1 VGHSA
6 TLFSQIYFC
15 PLFLYKSRN
24 RKGKCTM
31 KRLMRDCVEK
41 LKPYPPGKPIEEL
54 ERELGITGSIKLA
67 SNENPLGPSPKAV
80 KAVTENLKNMHR
92 YPDADAY
99 YLREK
104 LAGKF
109 GLPINRIIV
118 GNGADELIELVA
130 KTFLSPGEEVIIP
143 EHAFLLYETFA
154 LSFDG
159 RAVIVPLSDFS
170 VDLGAMIEAVTPRT
184 KIVFI
189 NNPQN
194 PTGKAIT
201 RDEISRFLDEFPS
214 DVIVVL
220 DEAYIEFSTDPD
232 VGSGLEFLD
241 SYPLLVVLRT
251 FSKIYGLAGLRL
263 GYGFASEAITESLN
277 RVRQPFNVNSLAQ
290 VAGLAALDD
299 DEFAEKSLALTK
311 QGLAYLYGELDRL
324 GLAYIPTQAN
334 FLIIKTPLGARE
346 TYERMLKQGVIIRA
360 MDSYG
365 LEDYIRVNVGLAEEN
380 SRFIHTLES
389 IIA

>member
-1 VGHSA
+1 
-6 TLFSQIYFC
+6 
-15 PLFLYKSRN
+15 
-24 RKGKCTM
+24 M
-31 KRLMRDCVEK
+31 KQLMRNCIQR

-80 KAVTENLKNMHR
+80 KAVAENLKNMHR
-92 YPDADAY
+92 YPDANAY
-99 YLREK
+99 YVREK

-109 GLPINRIIV
+109 GLPMNRIIV
-118 GNGADELIELVA
+118 GNGADELIELA
-130 KTFLSPGEEVIIP
+130 TKTFLSPGEEVVIP
-143 EHAFLLYETFA
+143 EHAFLLYETLA
-154 LSFDG
+154 LGFDG
-159 RAVIVPLSDFS
+159 RAVIVPLSDLS
-170 VDLGAMIEAVTPRT
+170 VDLEAMIKAVTPST

-189 NNPQN
+189 NNPHN

-201 RDEISRFLDEFPS
+201 RAEISQFLNKLPP

-232 VGSGLEFLD
+232 VGNGLEILD
-241 SYPLLVVLRT
+241 SYPLLVILRT

-263 GYGFASEAITESLN
+263 GYGFASEVIIDALN

-290 VAGLAALDD
+290 VAALAALDD
-299 DEFAEKSLALTK
+299 DEFVEKTLALIK
-311 QGLAYLYGELDRL
+311 QGLAYLYRELDRL

-334 FLIIKTPLGARE
+334 FLLIKTPLSTRE
-346 TYERMLKQGVIIRA
+346 TYERMLKQGVIIRP

-365 LEDYIRVNVGLAEEN
+365 LEGYIRVNVGLPEEN
-380 SRFIHTLES
+380 SRFIHTLEAV
-389 IIA
+389 IG

>member
-1 VGHSA
+1 
-6 TLFSQIYFC
+6 
-15 PLFLYKSRN
+15 
-24 RKGKCTM
+24 M
-31 KRLMRDCVEK
+31 KRLMRKCVER

-67 SNENPLGPSPKAV
+67 SNENPLGPSPKAA
-80 KAVTENLKNMHR
+80 KAVAETLKDMHR
-92 YPDADAY
+92 YPDAHAY
-99 YLREK
+99 YLRQK
-104 LAGKF
+104 LADTF
-109 GLPINRIIV
+109 GVAMNSIIV
-118 GNGADELIELVA
+118 GNGADELLELVA
-130 KTFLSPGEEVIIP
+130 KTFLSPGEQVIIP

-159 RAVIVPLSDFS
+159 QAVMVPLSDFS
-170 VDLGAMIEAVTPRT
+170 VDLEAMINALTPRT
-184 KIVFI
+184 KIVFL
-189 NNPQN
+189 NNPHN

-201 RDEISRFLDEFPS
+201 RTELSRFLSALPP

-232 VGSGLEFLD
+232 VGSGLELLN
-241 SYPLLVVLRT
+241 SYPLLIVLRT

-263 GYGFASEAITESLN
+263 GYGFGSEAITDALN

-290 VAGLAALDD
+290 AAGLAALDD
-299 DEFAEKSLALTK
+299 DEFVEKTVGLIK
-311 QGLAYLYGELDRL
+311 EGLAYFYRELDRL
-324 GLAYIPTQAN
+324 GLTYIPTQAN
-334 FLIIKTPLGARE
+334 FLLIKTPLGARA
-346 TYERMLKQGVIIRA
+346 TYERMLNQGVIIRP

-380 SRFIHTLES
+380 ARFIRTLET

>member
-1 VGHSA
+1 
-6 TLFSQIYFC
+6 
-15 PLFLYKSRN
+15 
-24 RKGKCTM
+24 M
-31 KRLMRDCVEK
+31 KRLMRKCVEK

-80 KAVTENLKNMHR
+80 KAVAENLKNMHR
-92 YPDADAY
+92 YPDANAY

-104 LAGKF
+104 LAAKF
-109 GLPINRIIV
+109 GVPMNRIIV

-159 RAVIVPLSDFS
+159 GAVIVPLSDFS
-170 VDLGAMIEAVTPRT
+170 VDLGAMIEAVTPHT

-194 PTGKAIT
+194 PTGKALM
-201 RDEISRFLDEFPS
+201 RDEISRFLDELPS

-263 GYGFASEAITESLN
+263 GYGFSSEAITESLN

-299 DEFAEKSLALTK
+299 DEFAEESLALTK

-334 FLIIKTPLGARE
+334 FLMIKTPLGARE

>member
-1 VGHSA
+1 MKQ
-6 TLFSQIYFC
+6 FM
-15 PLFLYKSRN
+15 
-24 RKGKCTM
+24 RKCI
-31 KRLMRDCVEK
+31 EN

-80 KAVTENLKNMHR
+80 KAVTENLANMHR

-104 LAGKF
+104 LASKF
-109 GLPINRIIV
+109 GLPMNRIIV

-130 KTFLSPGEEVIIP
+130 QTFLSPGEEVIIP
-143 EHAFLLYETFA
+143 EHAFLLYESFA

-159 RAVIVPLSDFS
+159 RAVIVPLSDLS
-170 VDLGAMIEAVTPRT
+170 VDLEAMIEAVTPHT

-194 PTGKAIT
+194 PTGKALIK
-201 RDEISRFLDEFPS
+201 DEISRFLKKLPS

-220 DEAYIEFSTDPD
+220 DEAYIEFSTDPE

-263 GYGFASEAITESLN
+263 GYGFASETVTNALN

-299 DEFAEKSLALTK
+299 DGFVKKTLALTK

-346 TYERMLKQGVIIRA
+346 TYERMLKEGVIIRP

-365 LEDYIRVNVGLAEEN
+365 LEGYIRVNVGLPDEN

-389 IIA
+389 VIA

>member
-1 VGHSA
+1 
-6 TLFSQIYFC
+6 
-15 PLFLYKSRN
+15 
-24 RKGKCTM
+24 M
-31 KRLMRDCVEK
+31 KRLMRSCIEN
-41 LKPYPPGKPIEEL
+41 LKPYPPGKPIDEL
-54 ERELGITGSIKLA
+54 ERELGIYGSIKLA
-67 SNENPLGPSPKAV
+67 SNENPLGPSPMAMRAV
-80 KAVTENLKNMHR
+80 RDNLKNMHR
-92 YPDADAY
+92 YPDGSAY
-99 YLREK
+99 HLRKK

-109 GLPINRIIV
+109 GLPISRIMV

-130 KTFLSPGEEVIIP
+130 KTFLSPGEAVIIP
-143 EHAFLLYETFA
+143 EHAFLLYESFT

-159 RAVIVPLSDFS
+159 KAVTVPLSDFT
-170 VDLGAMIEAVTPRT
+170 VDLQAIGNAVTSHT

-201 RDEISRFLDEFPS
+201 KDEISRFLHDLPS

-220 DEAYIEFSTDPD
+220 DEAYIEFATDPG
-232 VGSGLEFLD
+232 VGSGLEFLE
-241 SYPLLVVLRT
+241 SYPLLIVLRT

-263 GYGFASEAITESLN
+263 GYGFASEAITDALN

-290 VAGLAALDD
+290 VAGMAALDD
-299 DEFAEKSLALTK
+299 DEFVEETLAMTK

-324 GLAYIPTQAN
+324 GLAYIPSQAN
-334 FLIIKTPLGARE
+334 FLIIKTPRGARE
-346 TYERMLKQGVIIRA
+346 TYERMLRQGVIIRP

-380 SRFIHTLES
+380 SRFIHSLES
-389 IIA
+389 VIA

>member
-1 VGHSA
+1 
-6 TLFSQIYFC
+6 
-15 PLFLYKSRN
+15 
-24 RKGKCTM
+24 M
-31 KRLMRDCVEK
+31 KRLMRKCVEK
-41 LKPYPPGKPIEEL
+41 LKPYTPGKPIEEL
-54 ERELGITGSIKLA
+54 ERELGIYGSIKLA
-67 SNENPLGPSPKAV
+67 SNENPLGPSPKAMR
-80 KAVTENLKNMHR
+80 AVAENLKNMHR
-92 YPDADAY
+92 YPDGNAY
-99 YLREK
+99 HLREK
-104 LAGKF
+104 LANKF
-109 GLPINRIIV
+109 ELPMSSIMV

-130 KTFLSPGEEVIIP
+130 KTFLSPGEAVIIP
-143 EHAFLLYETFA
+143 DHAFLLYETMA

-170 VDLGAMIEAVTPRT
+170 VDLQAMINAVTSHT

-189 NNPQN
+189 NNPHN
-194 PTGKAIT
+194 PTGKALM
-201 RDEISRFLDEFPS
+201 RDEISRFLNELPS

-263 GYGFASEAITESLN
+263 GYGFASEAIIDALN

-290 VAGLAALDD
+290 VAAMAALDD
-299 DEFAEKSLALTK
+299 DEFVKKTLTLTK
-311 QGLAYLYGELDRL
+311 EGLAYLYGELDRL
-324 GLAYIPTQAN
+324 GLTYTPTQAN
-334 FLIIKTPLGARE
+334 FLLIKTPLGSRE
-346 TYERMLKQGVIIRA
+346 TYERMLKQGVIIRP

-365 LEDYIRVNVGLAEEN
+365 LEDCIRVNVGLPEEN
-380 SRFIHTLES
+380 SRFIHALER